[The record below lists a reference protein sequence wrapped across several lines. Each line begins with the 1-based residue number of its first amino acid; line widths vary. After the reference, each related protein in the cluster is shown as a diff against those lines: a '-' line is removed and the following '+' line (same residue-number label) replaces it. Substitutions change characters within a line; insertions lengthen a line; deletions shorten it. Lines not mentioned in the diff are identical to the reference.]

1 MKNRHLTI
9 YVGDQEPRDKPAF
22 LWIHRDPV
30 TKYILFQINNGV
42 DNWETITDSSMIAE
56 NLQHTLDILSG
67 YIEDAQEAIE
77 AARALAEDAT
87 EHATPYIGDNGNWY
101 VWDYITREYKDSGKP
116 ARGADGAQGQKGDT
130 GETGPQGPKG
140 DQGEQGPQGNT
151 GASVDYPFELVNNR
165 TTNDPD
171 KALTAAEGY
180 RLGQDLSQLSQEV
193 NGGTE
198 IIPVES
204 ERILDGYRITS
215 AKKISTSSAS
225 AYSVAIFPVTPQKAY
240 HLVIPKLNNYTTHFA
255 YWTTAYPTGDPV
267 LATPDPNHTQAATNV
282 EYDIV
287 IPDGYTYLYV
297 SCVTENG
304 YPVLTGEITTSGIV
318 DKVEDIE
325 TAIDGLDET
334 INGIESTYDETPS
347 TSKEGFRIT
356 NIGRITNDASSDGKK
371 ICTYAVIPGE
381 TVHLIVPM
389 TGNQYNAVYAFA
401 TTDLISTSVVVT
413 LPNPVVVGTG
423 RRFEGD
429 VIIPENVSYLWV
441 SFVEANGDPTVTVTR
456 VTGGLVRLTD
466 EVSDLD
472 ERVSAVESAGVGLSL
487 PNRYV
492 AVVGDV
498 LQIFRRGV
506 VRATNPYNYNVLFT
520 CAKGRNYPRYWYV
533 KVNDV
538 AEVGTYPVTVTVT
551 DNNGKKLAEGTTELV
566 VVPRPTS
573 PSTKKTFVC
582 FGASGTAHGQ
592 WPAECYRRLTGS
604 GGSPAGNALS
614 NIEFCGP
621 MIKDGAGYFGVGG
634 WSWASYISSGA
645 AAFRFQVAN
654 VGELYIGAAYTN
666 NGFTYTIREVNVTD
680 GTGNI
685 LCATSSTSNVPSAS
699 GVLTKTSGDGDTTIT
714 FTSAAADAAN
724 PFWDSANSRI
734 DFTNYANLYCDG
746 NIDCMVSLLGWNGLA
761 PTYRTDFDT
770 LKGQVRTF
778 INAFHTQFP
787 NGRFIIL
794 GINGP
799 SPIGGM
805 GTNYGS
811 NQALSDW
818 YGMQVSVLNLKQAY
832 QEIANEAAYS
842 GFVSF
847 VDVTGQ
853 FDADYN
859 LPYVVEPVNS
869 RNSEVTEMRG
879 TNGVHPSDPGYYQ
892 IADAVYREIV
902 ARFCQQ

>member
-1 MKNRHLTI
+1 MATL
-9 YVGDQEPRDKPAF
+9 QE
-22 LWIHRDPV
+22 
-30 TKYILFQINNGV
+30 ILARAQALREETELGSISPERAGSIMYDTLQQINQMQLLGASLVINKIYASV
-42 DNWETITDSSMIAE
+42 AAMEADSAPVS
-56 NLQHTLDILSG
+56 DLSG
-67 YIEDAQEAIE
+67 TALKEGQLAVIVPSDTSSSDLGSVYRYNGTTDGVSSWSFVGKIGGYPMDETPTEGSTRAVTSGGVYSQVSQLAQEVT
-77 AARALAEDAT
+77 D
-87 EHATPYIGDNGNWY
+87 
-101 VWDYITREYKDSGKP
+101 
-116 ARGADGAQGQKGDT
+116 
-130 GETGPQGPKG
+130 
-140 DQGEQGPQGNT
+140 
-151 GASVDYPFELVNNR
+151 
-165 TTNDPD
+165 
-171 KALTAAEGY
+171 
-180 RLGQDLSQLSQEV
+180 
-193 NGGTE
+193 
-198 IIPVES
+198 
-204 ERILDGYRITS
+204 LDGQINGSEGTATVSKVYEYPAYRIATS
-215 AKKISTSSAS
+215 FKLTTAS
-225 AYSVAIFPVTPQKAY
+225 AADYQVDVFPVTAEKSY
-240 HLVIPKLNNYTTHFA
+240 HLVIPAIGSNYTIHFA
-255 YWTTAYPTGDPV
+255 FYGTYPADSSALLSTLDPV
-267 LATPDPNHTQAATNV
+267 PKGSGSNFS
-282 EYDIV
+282 YDIV
-287 IPDGYTYLYV
+287 IPSGISYLYV
-297 SCVTENG
+297 SYVVASGAPT
-304 YPVLTGEITTSGIV
+304 LTTSVQTSGLV
-318 DKVEDIE
+318 DKVDEL
-325 TAIDGLDET
+325 DGA
-334 INGIESTYDETPS
+334 INGSEATYVEDASARSIEEV
-347 TSKEGFRIT
+347 RIT
-356 NIGRITNDASSDGKK
+356 QVGSVTKSSATGYR

-381 TVHLIVPM
+381 TVHIVIPK
-389 TGNQYNAVYAFA
+389 TGNQYNAVYAFG
-401 TTDLISTSVVVT
+401 TTGGSVYEIASSASLT
-413 LPNPVVVGTG
+413 LPDPVIVGASSQY
-423 RRFEGD
+423 EGD
-429 VIIPENVSYLWV
+429 VLIPQNVSYLWV
-441 SFVEANGDPTVTVTR
+441 PFVEANGDPTVTVTR
-456 VTGGLVRLTD
+456 VTGGLVRDVSALAN

-472 ERVSAVESAGVGLSL
+472 ERVSEIESEGVGLSL

-538 AEVGTYPVTVTVT
+538 AEVGTYSVTVTVT
-551 DNNGKKLAEGTTELV
+551 DNKGKTLAEGTTELV

-634 WSWASYISSGA
+634 WSWASYIGAGA
-645 AAFRFQVAN
+645 AAFRFQVTD
-654 VGELYIGAAYTN
+654 VGELYIGATYTN

-680 GTGNI
+680 GTGDI
-685 LCATSSTSNVPSAS
+685 LCATSTTSNVPTTS
-699 GVLTKTSGDGDTTIT
+699 GTLTKTSGDGDATIT
-714 FTSAAADAAN
+714 FSSAAADAAN

-778 INAFHTQFP
+778 IDAFHTQFP